1 MSNDAITE
9 EFLRLCHEGSKEE
22 ILAFHGKHQQK
33 ILEEIESRTNRSP
46 KKEN

>member
-33 ILEEIESRTNRSP
+33 IMEELEARTNRSP

>member
-9 EFLRLCHEGSKEE
+9 EFLRLCREGRKEE
-22 ILAFHGKHQQK
+22 ILAFHGKNQQK
-33 ILEEIESRTNRSP
+33 ILEVLEARTNRSP

>member
-33 ILEEIESRTNRSP
+33 ILEEIDARTNRSP